1 MRLKRIR
8 LDSGDFAKDNQKL
21 FLQLRDISNP
31 ANEPP
36 LSHHGASMQP
46 SAFARQRPRQS
57 YSEVYMSDIRSAY
70 TDSLNFYGKH
80 SPRELA
86 ETYGTPLYVYN
97 ENVLRQRCRDLMTL
111 SSHPGFGVN
120 YSVKANANPAL
131 LKIIR
136 EEGLVVD
143 AMSPGELFMDDLA
156 GFKPHE
162 ILYISNNNSDA
173 ELQNAL
179 VHDLLVSVDS
189 LSQLD
194 TLGRLNHGGRVMVR
208 FNPGIGAGH
217 HAKVVTAGKETKFGV
232 TPDQMGEVF
241 ALLAR
246 HELTLVG
253 INQHIG
259 SLFMEPDGYLNAA
272 QVLLGLAETLPDMA
286 LGKLEII
293 DFGGGFGIPY
303 HKYEGEARL
312 DMNDLGRRL
321 HAMISSWAVQNAYM
335 GRFLV
340 EPGRYVAAECG
351 VLLGRVHAVKN
362 NGDKRYVG
370 TNLGFNVLVRPA
382 MYDSFHDVEIYRGQ
396 SGAEEDGP
404 MPQTI
409 VGNICESGD
418 ILAKNRLLPVMREGD
433 VLGMLDAGA
442 YGLVMASNYNQRR
455 RPAEVLIRGDGAAR
469 LIRRRETLEDL
480 ARCFDDPLSPK
491 YGPRRRMGGLH
502 AHA

>member
-1 MRLKRIR
+1 
-8 LDSGDFAKDNQKL
+8 
-21 FLQLRDISNP
+21 
-31 ANEPP
+31 
-36 LSHHGASMQP
+36 
-46 SAFARQRPRQS
+46 
-57 YSEVYMSDIRSAY
+57 MSDIRSAY
-70 TDSLNFYGKH
+70 TDSLHFYGRH
-80 SPRELA
+80 TPRELA

-97 ENVLRQRCRDLMTL
+97 ENVLRQRCRDLTSL
-111 SSHPGFGVN
+111 SDQPGFGVN
-120 YSVKANANPAL
+120 YSIKANANPVL
-131 LKIIR
+131 LRMIR

-143 AMSPGELFMDDLA
+143 AMSPGELFMNDLA
-156 GFKPHE
+156 GFTPAE
-162 ILYISNNNSDA
+162 ILYISNNNSDT

-179 VHDLLVSVDS
+179 VHGLLVSVDS

-194 TLGRLNHGGRVMVR
+194 TLGRLNRGGKVMVR

-232 TPDQMGEVF
+232 TPDKMDEVF
-241 ALLAR
+241 ALLAK
-246 HELTLVG
+246 HELILAG

-272 QVLLGLAETLPDMA
+272 QVLLDLAETLPDGA
-286 LGKLEII
+286 LDRLEII

-312 DMNDLGRRL
+312 DMADLGRRL
-321 HAMISSWAVQNAYM
+321 HVMISGWAASTGYK

-370 TNLGFNVLVRPA
+370 TDLGFNVLVRPA
-382 MYDSFHDVEIYRGQ
+382 MYDSFHDVEIYRGEK
-396 SGAEEDGP
+396 STADAEP
-404 MPQTI
+404 MRQTI

-418 ILAKNRLLPVMREGD
+418 ILAKDRLLPVMREGD
-433 VLGMLDAGA
+433 VLGILDAGA
-442 YGLVMASNYNQRR
+442 YGFTMASNYNQRR
-455 RPAEVLIRGDGAAR
+455 RPAEVLIQSDGTAR

-480 ARCFDDPLSPK
+480 ARSLD
-491 YGPRRRMGGLH
+491 GLL
-502 AHA
+502 

>member
-1 MRLKRIR
+1 
-8 LDSGDFAKDNQKL
+8 
-21 FLQLRDISNP
+21 
-31 ANEPP
+31 
-36 LSHHGASMQP
+36 
-46 SAFARQRPRQS
+46 
-57 YSEVYMSDIRSAY
+57 MSDIRSAY
-70 TDSLNFYGKH
+70 TDSLHFYGRH
-80 SPRELA
+80 TPRELA

-97 ENVLRQRCRDLMTL
+97 ENVLRQRCRDLTAL
-111 SSHPGFGVN
+111 SGQPGFGVN
-120 YSVKANANPAL
+120 YSIKANANPVL
-131 LKIIR
+131 LRMIR

-143 AMSPGELFMDDLA
+143 AMSPGELFMNDLA
-156 GFKPHE
+156 GFTPAE
-162 ILYISNNNSDA
+162 ILYISNNNSDT

-179 VHDLLVSVDS
+179 VHGLLVSVDS

-194 TLGRLNHGGRVMVR
+194 TLGRLNRGGKVMVR

-232 TPDQMGEVF
+232 TPDKMDEVF

-246 HELTLVG
+246 HELTLAG

-272 QVLLGLAETLPDMA
+272 RVLLDLAETLPDGA
-286 LGKLEII
+286 LDRLEII

-312 DMNDLGRRL
+312 DMADLGRRL
-321 HAMISSWAVQNAYM
+321 HAMISGWAASAGYK

-370 TNLGFNVLVRPA
+370 TDLGFNVLVRPA
-382 MYDSFHDVEIYRGQ
+382 MYDSFHDVEIYRGEK
-396 SGAEEDGP
+396 GAADAEP
-404 MPQTI
+404 MRQTI

-418 ILAKNRLLPVMREGD
+418 ILAKDRLLPVMREGD
-433 VLGMLDAGA
+433 VLGILDAGA
-442 YGLVMASNYNQRR
+442 YGFTMASNYNQRR
-455 RPAEVLIRGDGAAR
+455 RPAEVLIQGDGTAR

-480 ARCFDDPLSPK
+480 ARCLD
-491 YGPRRRMGGLH
+491 GLL
-502 AHA
+502 